1 MGALHVV
8 TAPQGE
14 PISLDEAKRHLRVS
28 VDDDNDLIQS
38 HLESARERVEIET
51 GRQLLTGTFELWL
64 DSAPGLQSSWGQ
76 DGLAWWGSNQPWMNW
91 GPWLNRLFID
101 VPKPPLLSVVSIT
114 YVDTSGVTQTWDP
127 TLYQV
132 HKPYGPTAHRGKI
145 RPAFGVS
152 WPVTRDQMDALV
164 VQFTAGYGTTG
175 ASVPQPLRRAILMIA
190 GDLYENREATVVTD
204 RRVTIQELP
213 SGVDR
218 ILQQYRARPITR
230 AA

>member
-1 MGALHVV
+1 MGALNLV
-8 TAPQGE
+8 TAPAGE

-28 VDDDNDLIQS
+28 FDDDNDLIQS

-51 GRQLLTGTFELWL
+51 GRQLMTATWELWL
-64 DSAPGLQSSWGQ
+64 DTAPGLQNSW
-76 DGLAWWGSNQPWMNW
+76 DSAAATLWGVNQAWMNW
-91 GPWLNRLFID
+91 GPWLDRVYID
-101 VPKPPLLSVVSIT
+101 VPRPPLASVVSIT
-114 YVDTSGVTQTWDP
+114 YVDTSGLTQTWDP

-132 HKPYGPTAHRGKI
+132 SKPAGSTCRRGKI
-145 RPAFGVS
+145 RPAYGAS
-152 WPVTRDQMDALV
+152 WPVTRDQMDAIV
-164 VQFTAGYGTTG
+164 VRFTAGYGLTN

-204 RRVTIQELP
+204 RRVTVQELP

-218 ILQQYRARPITR
+218 ILQQYRARPVTR